1 MYLNFELTKRRNAVL
16 YEIRKLKCEK
26 KIFRFFTD
34 FDGSISVIQ
43 NEGGDKVKVTRN
55 SGRSGG
61 SDERRAGK
69 QPARTF
75 TPLEICRRFDLE
87 YVDPVAVRSATITAH
102 VVEERESGDEGD
114 GE

>member
-1 MYLNFELTKRRNAVL
+1 M
-16 YEIRKLKCEK
+16 
-26 KIFRFFTD
+26 
-34 FDGSISVIQ
+34 IQ

-69 QPARTF
+69 QPARTL
-75 TPLEICRRFDLE
+75 TPLEICRRFDPDF
-87 YVDPVAVRSATITAH
+87 VDPVAVRPATITAN
-102 VVEERESGDEGD
+102 VVEERESGDDGD